1 MIDAR
6 KYHDPDSAPSLI
18 EQAIQVVGTQKELA
32 ARLGVRRQTIH
43 YIRTGRHTM
52 SYGMQVMLEG
62 VVEGASGAGA
72 HHGE

>member
-6 KYHDPDSAPSLI
+6 KHHDPDSAPGLI

-43 YIRTGRHTM
+43 YIRTGRHAM

-62 VVEGASGAGA
+62 VIEGASGAGT

>member
-6 KYHDPDSAPSLI
+6 KYHDPDSAPDLI
-18 EQAIQVVGTQKELA
+18 ERAIQAVGTQNELA

-43 YIRTGRHTM
+43 YIRTGRHAM

-62 VVEGASGAGA
+62 VIEEGVEERGND
-72 HHGE
+72 

>member
-1 MIDAR
+1 MESGFLDAR
-6 KYHDPDSAPSLI
+6 QEKERSAFGGWNK
-18 EQAIQVVGTQKELA
+18 VVGTQNELA

-43 YIRTGRHTM
+43 YIRTGRHAM

-62 VVEGASGAGA
+62 VVEGELGAGT